1 MYMYVYMYII
11 YMCICIYIVHVQCHV
26 FLCKTVG
33 VGYDL
38 FILCRL
44 VRYRWVVPAGGEI
57 KLKLL
62 FQSRDVGQFDQ
73 TLNFEIVGTRRR
85 LQLFCRGLCV
95 VPSICRE
102 PRLAI
107 LSSETLFQ
115 GVFLLCECPKN
126 LRICL
131 PLLLHKCTNVDIFP
145 PWNIVYLGTYYAWKF
160 SFHIKA
166 EPFRCLALRIRI

>member
-1 MYMYVYMYII
+1 MYEPPFFFLILKSEHVHVHNLHVYMHIHI
-11 YMCICIYIVHVQCHV
+11 QCHV

-38 FILCRL
+38 LILCRL

-115 GVFLLCECPKN
+115 GAFLLRECPKN

-131 PLLLHKCTNVDIFP
+131 PLFIAQMYKCR
-145 PWNIVYLGTYYAWKF
+145 YLPSMKYC
-160 SFHIKA
+160 I
-166 EPFRCLALRIRI
+166 LR